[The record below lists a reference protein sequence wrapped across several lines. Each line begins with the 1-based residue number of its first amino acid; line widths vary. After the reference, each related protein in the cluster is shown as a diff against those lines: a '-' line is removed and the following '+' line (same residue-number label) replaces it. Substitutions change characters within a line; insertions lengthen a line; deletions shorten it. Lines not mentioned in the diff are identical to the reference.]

1 MVDASIIEII
11 YQRLGER
18 MNEFHLPPP
27 VFKAMQGEFL
37 SFDQD
42 RGILKTR
49 FPVLDSFLNPY
60 GSMQGG
66 MVAAAVDNTFGP
78 LGMLVSAPNVTR
90 RLEMKYSHPV
100 TPDLE
105 FITVTA
111 RFKEQDGRWL
121 VFTADVRDETGKILA
136 RAKAT
141 HWILDEDI

>member
-1 MVDASIIEII
+1 MAEASIMEII
-11 YQRLGER
+11 QQRLGDKID
-18 MNEFHLPPP
+18 EFLIPPP

-37 SFDQD
+37 NFDKEAGVLETQ
-42 RGILKTR
+42 
-49 FPVLDSFLNPY
+49 FPVLEAFLNPY

-78 LGMLVSAPNVTR
+78 LGMLVAPPNVTR

-100 TPDLE
+100 TLDLE

-111 RFKEQDGRWL
+111 KLHSREGRWL
-121 VFTADVRDETGKILA
+121 VLTADVRDQSGRILA

-141 HWILDEDI
+141 HWILERD